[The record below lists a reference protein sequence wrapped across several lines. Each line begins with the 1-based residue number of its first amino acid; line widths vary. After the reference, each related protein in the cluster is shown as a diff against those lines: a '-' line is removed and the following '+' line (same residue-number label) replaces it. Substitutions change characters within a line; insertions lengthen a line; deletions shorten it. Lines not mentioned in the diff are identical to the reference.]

1 MERLVP
7 MTKIVMT
14 LLVSLWAILIK
25 NWFDLATLAVVELL
39 VLAVTAILYKQR
51 KAILGLA
58 FFACI
63 LGLIQWAVSGDED
76 SALVV
81 AFRMFDMTLLFVALL
96 TTTKLQDLTAA
107 LVQQFKLPYTY
118 AFMFTA
124 ALRFVPDFLAESRAV
139 QEAQSC
145 RGLSLEGNIFKKCKS
160 YASVIQ
166 PLLLKSLS
174 KSETM
179 ALSLE
184 LRGFGGD
191 QHSFSTSVSPHDLD
205 YAVMA
210 FFIAMTILMVM

>member
-63 LGLIQWAVSGDED
+63 LGLIHWAVSGDED

-107 LVQQFKLPYTY
+107 LVQQCKLPYTY

-139 QEAQSC
+139 
-145 RGLSLEGNIFKKCKS
+145 
-160 YASVIQ
+160 
-166 PLLLKSLS
+166 
-174 KSETM
+174 
-179 ALSLE
+179 
-184 LRGFGGD
+184 
-191 QHSFSTSVSPHDLD
+191 
-205 YAVMA
+205 
-210 FFIAMTILMVM
+210 